1 MTSPGEHV
9 HSGDIFQRI
18 TKGIEAQDISGQGGG
33 VAGDVHDALRRHG
46 GDGGDGVL
54 AHALSGR
61 VDHNRVRLQP
71 PFGKLGGGLSRVGAD
86 KFRVADAVHFGVLF
100 CVFNGLRYDFRAD
113 DLPGPLCKAQGY
125 GARAAVQ
132 VENKRI
138 LGGRGIFHSS
148 GVQLFR
154 LGRIDLEKSLG

>member
-61 VDHNRVRLQP
+61 VHHHRAGLQTP
-71 PFGKLGGGLSRVGAD
+71 GGKLCGGLSRVGAD
-86 KFRVADAVHFGVLF
+86 KFRVADAVHFGVSLG
-100 CVFNGLRYDFRAD
+100 VFNGLRHDLRAD

-132 VENKRI
+132 IQQQFLSGKPSKV
-138 LGGRGIFHSS
+138 GGDA
-148 GVQLFR
+148 V
-154 LGRIDLEKSLG
+154 